1 MPRGIK
7 GSGPAPIAGIVGTER
22 KKRKYRRRKNKTG
35 EAPPVAVAKNGGK
48 KVGKQFA
55 DIVLAMPPTEVRH
68 LVDQHI
74 ARLDRTIADA
84 TIEKEQ
90 WINYFGQTEQTE
102 KTPAEEFVGGSRGSA
117 SVSHNASH
125 NRSHHAAQ

>member
-1 MPRGIK
+1 MPRGIP
-7 GSGPAPIAGIVGTER
+7 GSGPTAGANKPKR
-22 KKRKYRRRKNKTG
+22 RYKKRKGSSK
-35 EAPPVAVAKNGGK
+35 AQLPVAVGTQNSGK

-74 ARLDRTIADA
+74 ARLDKTIADA
-84 TIEKEQ
+84 TAEKEQ

-117 SVSHNASH
+117 HVSHSRA
-125 NRSHHAAQ
+125 HHAAQ